1 VATADEAAALRK
13 TGVQGTLT
21 DQAQRQIQRVNIE
34 LQQEWAKL
42 KQKVAGAGP
51 EAANRFL
58 GEFSAKYKVPVT
70 MAQLSGDAPQI
81 NMQTGEMISP
91 QVGAQA
97 PVQQAGGQAGSQ
109 ASGQAAGT
117 SGGTGTQSLR
127 PTDTSGVGRQRGAS
141 PAAIERG
148 AAVEQAGDV
157 TRAQESAKSVEK
169 LADAV
174 GETADAASQTAAI
187 ARRVRSTV
195 TSNPQIAGMLT
206 KRNDKG
212 LDIISA
218 ALAFVDQ
225 GLGGSEAIE
234 AAFKQMNFNAN
245 EVALYDQ
252 IKGDL
257 TELSLARARENKGQ
271 GAFTDFERRLFT
283 QTIGDIARNP
293 TRAIQYRMEIL
304 EYAAA
309 KAQRKA
315 VFVEDYLAENPRA
328 RAGQI
333 NNAWRKETEKDDEAF
348 EKRLNDEYINRKPKV
363 LR

>member
-1 VATADEAAALRK
+1 M
-13 TGVQGTLT
+13 G
-21 DQAQRQIQRVNIE
+21 
-34 LQQEWAKL
+34 
-42 KQKVAGAGP
+42 
-51 EAANRFL
+51 
-58 GEFSAKYKVPVT
+58 
-70 MAQLSGDAPQI
+70 
-81 NMQTGEMISP
+81 
-91 QVGAQA
+91 
-97 PVQQAGGQAGSQ
+97 
-109 ASGQAAGT
+109 
-117 SGGTGTQSLR
+117 
-127 PTDTSGVGRQRGAS
+127 
-141 PAAIERG
+141 
-148 AAVEQAGDV
+148 QAGDV
-157 TRAQESAKSVEK
+157 TRAEESAKSVEK
-169 LADAV
+169 LATAV
-174 GETADAASQTAAI
+174 GDTADAASQTAAI
-187 ARRVRSTV
+187 ARRVRSSV
-195 TSNPQIAGMLT
+195 TNNPQIAGMLT
-206 KRNDKG
+206 KRNDQG

-271 GAFTDFERRLFT
+271 GTFTDFERRLFT

-304 EYAAA
+304 EYAAD

-315 VFVEDYLAENPRA
+315 IFVENYIAKNPRA

-333 NNAWRKETEKDDEAF
+333 NNAWREETKKADQEF